1 MQKTNNFIKYAYL
14 EKISWRK
21 EFKGRLQ
28 SVYGTALASKELTG
42 KQPPEVILS
51 SGSRDLY
58 MELLNSFLFLSPCTP
73 ILSYYTPL
81 TLYSYIFRNFEG
93 EIKSNRS

>member
-1 MQKTNNFIKYAYL
+1 MLKTNNFIKYSYL

-28 SVYGTALASKELTG
+28 SVRGTALAPKELTG
-42 KQPPEVILS
+42 KQPLEVILS

-58 MELLNSFLFLSPCTP
+58 MKINSFLLLSLFTP
-73 ILSYYTPL
+73 ILSYYTLL
-81 TLYSYIFRNFEG
+81 TIYSGIYRKMKTIE
-93 EIKSNRS
+93 S

>member
-1 MQKTNNFIKYAYL
+1 MHKTNNFIKYAYL

-28 SVYGTALASKELTG
+28 SVCGTALAPKELTD
-42 KQPPEVILS
+42 KQPLEVILS

-58 MELLNSFLFLSPCTP
+58 MKLNSFLLLSLFTP
-73 ILSYYTPL
+73 ILSYYTLL
-81 TLYSYIFRNFEG
+81 TIYSGIYRKMKTIE
-93 EIKSNRS
+93 S